1 MGSEYDQ
8 MTRDR
13 EQRISSRSPGSR
25 MDGSGRSTGVPIMQ
39 LQQRIGNQAMQQL
52 IQDRVDSS
60 TTQAAQVQ
68 AIRFGP
74 YAPQT
79 YGQLLSISLALSHEL
94 RNQLE
99 DVGEDAPVRIQA
111 EEWLRGMAQLQPYLL
126 RRGDEPLDSAA
137 GSQASLWY
145 EELLLIRANLQTYIS
160 DQVERDLESAREELA
175 RAGAR
180 LLQEKEELRDQM
192 RSAFLSGDEDALA
205 QVVNY
210 IGTVTDIGLGLH
222 ELSRE
227 MASAIVTAR
236 GGTIPQVSRYTEM
249 LSVVNQILAAAN
261 LMYSLVN
268 IQGPTELSTA
278 TNGINTVAG
287 VFSSGGTLLG
297 LSAHMGLYANLY
309 LVPLTQAIL
318 ANVNA
323 ILSRHL
329 HELNV
334 VAAHTGFS
342 LEMSSEPGGW
352 RMYHFMLQVMRDGVV
367 PSPVPEEVADY
378 LLDYSEMLERGAGSA
393 VPTTGMLFW
402 RDLDS
407 ASIGSWVLSNREAL
421 WSMFY
426 GNMPVPRE
434 R

>member
-1 MGSEYDQ
+1 
-8 MTRDR
+8 
-13 EQRISSRSPGSR
+13 
-25 MDGSGRSTGVPIMQ
+25 
-39 LQQRIGNQAMQQL
+39 
-52 IQDRVDSS
+52 
-60 TTQAAQVQ
+60 
-68 AIRFGP
+68 
-74 YAPQT
+74 
-79 YGQLLSISLALSHEL
+79 
-94 RNQLE
+94 
-99 DVGEDAPVRIQA
+99 
-111 EEWLRGMAQLQPYLL
+111 
-126 RRGDEPLDSAA
+126 
-137 GSQASLWY
+137 
-145 EELLLIRANLQTYIS
+145 
-160 DQVERDLESAREELA
+160 
-175 RAGAR
+175 
-180 LLQEKEELRDQM
+180 M

-352 RMYHFMLQVMRDGVV
+352 PMYHFMLQVMREGVV
-367 PSPVPEEVADY
+367 PNPVPEEVADY

-407 ASIGSWVLSNREAL
+407 ASIGSWVLANREAL
-421 WSMFY
+421 CSMFY